1 MINLH
6 KVSFKYRD
14 REKESLDNI
23 DFSVH
28 KGNLIVITGESGC
41 GKSTLMRCINGLC
54 PWFYEGEKTGEIALN
69 KTDINDLPIGN
80 ISKMVSSVFQNPE
93 NQFFTLDVL
102 SDMVFACENFGIEK
116 SEIENRM
123 ALVTELLSMKHLLG
137 KKLNEMSGGEK
148 QKIAIASVLMMGTEI
163 VLMDEPSANLD
174 YQSIRILR
182 DVIVRLKEQKLTIIV
197 AEHRLYYLKDICD
210 NLVVLQDR
218 KITKFY
224 DKESLPRLKN
234 SFFHNQGLRSVQ
246 LFQNHISSSSDNSKS
261 NKPLLALENIS
272 FGYGKGKEV
281 LKEVNLTLDKGDKV
295 ALLGKNGCGKTTLAK
310 LLCGLKKEGCG
321 KIFFE
326 SKPLPIKERSKKI
339 GYVMQDVDFQIFGSS
354 LYDDLLLGN
363 EKFPDIDRRIKEV
376 LAELGLSEMRQEHP
390 MTLSMGQKQRL
401 IVAGTRLSQKKV
413 SILDE
418 PTSGLDYKSMQSVCA
433 LIDDLTGE
441 DNAAIIITHDY
452 EFIINSC
459 NRAVLLEN
467 GKIIEDFL
475 LEDGKKLKQIFKER
489 L

>member
-14 REKESLDNI
+14 RKKESLDNI

-54 PWFYEGEKTGEIALN
+54 PGFYEGEKTGKIALN

-102 SDMVFACENFGIEK
+102 SDIVFACENFGIEK

-137 KKLNEMSGGEK
+137 KKLNEISGGEK

-182 DVIVRLKEQKLTIIV
+182 DVIIRLKEQKLTIIV

-210 NLVVLQDR
+210 NLMVMQDR

-224 DKESLPRLKN
+224 DKESLSRLEN
-234 SFFHNQGLRSVQ
+234 SFFHNKGLRSVQ

-272 FGYGKGKEV
+272 FRYEKGKEV
-281 LKEVNLTLDKGDKV
+281 LKEVNLMLNKGDKV

-310 LLCGLKKEGCG
+310 VLCGLKKESYG

-326 SKPLPIKERSKKI
+326 SKHLPIKERSKKI

-354 LYDDLLLGN
+354 LYDDLFLGN
-363 EKFPDIDRRIKEV
+363 EKFPDIDRRIEEV